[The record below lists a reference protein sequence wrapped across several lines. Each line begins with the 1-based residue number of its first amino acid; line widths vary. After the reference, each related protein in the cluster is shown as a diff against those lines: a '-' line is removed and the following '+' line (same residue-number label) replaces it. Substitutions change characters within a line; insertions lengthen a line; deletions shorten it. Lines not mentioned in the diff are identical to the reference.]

1 MLMSRRLVIVI
12 SIVFLVIVGGYL
24 YFRFGYLKVEDFKP
38 DTAKQKNFIDI
49 RPAIIAKL
57 QQLVK
62 TGSNGLY
69 ILSVEKL
76 EPDILNSKL
85 DVSGA
90 TIRIDTSAMLRLDS
104 LRLLPDDIFTFR
116 FSSLH
121 IDGLGIDD
129 LLNKDQ
135 LEISGIKV
143 TSPLINVYHKRRLYN
158 QEDRRKN
165 DTLSL
170 YEKLKGQMKKIAIEK
185 IEIVHGSF
193 INHDLDKK
201 RKSTKFSDVSILVN
215 DLLVDSSSQHDKSRF
230 LFSKHATLKTKNYSI
245 ATADSLYYFK
255 AGNIS
260 ISGEQHTITALNVEL
275 KPRYNREQFE
285 KKLHYGKDMYHLVL
299 PKVTLKDVNW
309 QALINNEKIISN
321 EAEIS
326 GGTFTIFF
334 DRSLPQPPVKF
345 DNFPHQALMQLPFP
359 LSIKKINVRH
369 VNFSYEEHNPLTDK
383 NGTIYFDNLVAQIN
397 NVSNIATEI
406 KNQPSLNFSAT
417 ALFMHHV
424 PFAAQFKFDLTK
436 YRTGEFNADIKIG
449 SLDKNTINPVAEPL
463 GLFSLKSGQMQKAIV
478 HVAGNNFNTKGNIS
492 MYYSNLK
499 ITPLKKDAEGNLK
512 KKSVTGILANIILI
526 KNDNPK
532 GKELRQPDF
541 TVIRTTHKNFFNL
554 LWKSILTGVIK
565 TVGIP
570 EKFAEKK
577 N

>member
-1 MLMSRRLVIVI
+1 MLMSRRLVIII

-129 LLNKDQ
+129 LLHKDR

-170 YEKLKGQMKKIAIEK
+170 YEKLKGQMKKIAIGK
-185 IEIVHGSF
+185 IEIVQGSF

-215 DLLVDSSSQHDKSRF
+215 DLLIDSSSQHDKSRF
-230 LFSKHATLKTKNYSI
+230 LFQNMQRLKQK
-245 ATADSLYYFK
+245 
-255 AGNIS
+255 
-260 ISGEQHTITALNVEL
+260 ITA
-275 KPRYNREQFE
+275 
-285 KKLHYGKDMYHLVL
+285 
-299 PKVTLKDVNW
+299 
-309 QALINNEKIISN
+309 S
-321 EAEIS
+321 
-326 GGTFTIFF
+326 
-334 DRSLPQPPVKF
+334 
-345 DNFPHQALMQLPFP
+345 P
-359 LSIKKINVRH
+359 L
-369 VNFSYEEHNPLTDK
+369 LTV
-383 NGTIYFDNLVAQIN
+383 Y
-397 NVSNIATEI
+397 
-406 KNQPSLNFSAT
+406 
-417 ALFMHHV
+417 
-424 PFAAQFKFDLTK
+424 
-436 YRTGEFNADIKIG
+436 
-449 SLDKNTINPVAEPL
+449 
-463 GLFSLKSGQMQKAIV
+463 
-478 HVAGNNFNTKGNIS
+478 
-492 MYYSNLK
+492 
-499 ITPLKKDAEGNLK
+499 
-512 KKSVTGILANIILI
+512 IIL
-526 KNDNPK
+526 
-532 GKELRQPDF
+532 RQAIFQYPE
-541 TVIRTTHKNFFNL
+541 N
-554 LWKSILTGVIK
+554 SI
-565 TVGIP
+565 P
-570 EKFAEKK
+570 
-577 N
+577 